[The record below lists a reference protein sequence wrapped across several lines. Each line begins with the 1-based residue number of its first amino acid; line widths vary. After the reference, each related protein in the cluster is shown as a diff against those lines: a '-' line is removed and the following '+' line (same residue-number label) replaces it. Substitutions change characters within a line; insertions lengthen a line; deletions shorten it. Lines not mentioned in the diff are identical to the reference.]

1 MNLILN
7 EPCGV
12 DAFFEG
18 GGKGSAQV
26 VADRISE
33 QLRNPSQLK
42 RPDGSNGGYPVSI
55 IGLNGCWG
63 CGKSNVIELVR
74 QNFSGSKDQA
84 NFVFFEYDLWGHR
97 LDLTRKMFLEELID
111 FLCDEKNDIDAE
123 FKEDV
128 KRLTGKTVERES
140 VDALSI
146 PAIICALGF
155 LSLPFLQLAA
165 DLFKE
170 GVAEVFH
177 WGALIVS
184 FAFWGCLVLDLSRR
198 RTLKVA
204 FSRVMGV
211 ARGVSPARIDFE
223 HEIEPSIGRFT
234 NFLREV
240 VGKLGQKKKTLV
252 VILDNMDRL
261 LPEEVVKCLAAIHIL
276 FAEKRQR
283 RPHNFKVIVP
293 YDAVKVGS
301 VFAKIM
307 NTDIND
313 AHDYFQRTFD
323 VTYGVSQQF
332 GSRWEAF
339 FDRCYEIVSMGD
351 VLAESQRD
359 IVRQTIDSLVP
370 VEKRSPR
377 KLIAILN
384 EISEVWNTMSKI
396 SEGIGLRDVALFVC
410 AWPKFDSDIPY
421 KDMKPCIWKEED
433 TKVSVIVPMA
443 DRMSIDD
450 LIVSGAF
457 IPNSSYVENNY
468 ARNNNAKIAIASL
481 VYQVEDSNELML
493 PFFVLKAMEEGTSCD
508 LQKHL
513 RKQGFDYAYRYALGK
528 VNILHL
534 DKVPMALRDCPANSM
549 CWDEFYELRGVDL
562 VKMHRKEATMLE
574 ESERITLTHISDWA
588 GYAQELRN
596 HAEDI
601 PKRLSI
607 AISIES
613 ALQEKK
619 QTQVNSVPA
628 KLVSPEE
635 FRGILLVC
643 ERQYNLL
650 NVTCDWAAFDRYCAE
665 LVGREGF
672 WAHFYPLRFLEHTIA
687 VQLEKTRQSIERCDI
702 PLELP
707 TLDYYL
713 GVLENISEGI
723 VWREFDR
730 NVCDAYTTWMA
741 DPKNLIQYNLSTDNM
756 ECRVVALALRYG
768 GFPWNVKEIDE
779 LINKKNGWES
789 VCVEDELLEM
799 SDHYLSRAQLFK
811 RVQELNRPEPL
822 FQNVLNRLKRDVD

>member
-12 DAFFEG
+12 DTFFEG

-42 RPDGSNGGYPVSI
+42 RPDGSDGGYPISI

-63 CGKSNVIELVR
+63 CGKSNVIELVK
-74 QNFSGSKDQA
+74 QNFSGSKDQD

-128 KRLTGKTVERES
+128 KRLTGKTVERER

-165 DLFKE
+165 GLFKE
-170 GVAEVFH
+170 RIAEVFH
-177 WGALIVS
+177 WVALIVA

-204 FSRVMGV
+204 FSRVIGV
-211 ARGVSPARIDFE
+211 ARGVSPTSIDFE
-223 HEIEPSIGRFT
+223 HEIEPSIGKFT
-234 NFLREV
+234 KFLREV
-240 VGKLGQKKKTLV
+240 VGKLGQKEKSLV

-276 FAEKRQR
+276 FAEKREK
-283 RPHNFKVIVP
+283 RPHNLKVIVP

-301 VFAKIM
+301 VFAEIM
-307 NTDIND
+307 HTDKND
-313 AHDYFQRTFD
+313 AYDYFQRTFD
-323 VTYGVSQQF
+323 VTYGVSPQF
-332 GSRWEAF
+332 GSRWEVF
-339 FDRCYEIVSMGD
+339 FDKCYEIVSMGD
-351 VLAESQRD
+351 VVAESQKD
-359 IVRQTIDSLVP
+359 MVRQTIDSLVP

-396 SEGIGLRDVALFVC
+396 SEGIGLRDVALFAC
-410 AWPKFDSDIPY
+410 AWTKFDRDIPY
-421 KDMKPCIWKEED
+421 KDMKPCIWKEEG

-493 PFFVLKAMEEGTSCD
+493 PFFVLKAMEEGASCD

-534 DKVPMALRDCPANSM
+534 DKVPMALRDCPAKSM

-562 VKMHRKEATMLE
+562 VRMHRKEATMLE

-643 ERQYNLL
+643 KRQYNLL

-672 WAHFYPLRFLEHTIA
+672 WVHFYPLRFLEHTIA

-741 DPKNLIQYNLSTDNM
+741 DPKNLIQYKLSTDNM

-779 LINKKNGWES
+779 FINKKNGWES
-789 VCVEDELLEM
+789 VCAEDELLEM
-799 SDHYLSRAQLFK
+799 SDHYLSRAQMLK
-811 RVQELNRPEPL
+811 RLQELNRPEPL
-822 FQNVLNRLKRDVD
+822 FQNVLNRLKKEC

>member
-12 DAFFEG
+12 DAFFRG

-42 RPDGSNGGYPVSI
+42 RTDGSDSGYPVSI

-63 CGKSNVIELVR
+63 CGKSNVMELVK

-128 KRLTGKTVERES
+128 KRLTGKTVEREHVDMLS
-140 VDALSI
+140 V
-146 PAIICALGF
+146 PAIICVLGF

-170 GVAEVFH
+170 RFAGAFH
-177 WGALIVS
+177 WVALVVA

-198 RTLKVA
+198 RTLKDA
-204 FSRVMGV
+204 FSRVMSL
-211 ARGVSPARIDFE
+211 ARGVSPSSIDFE
-223 HEIEPSIGRFT
+223 HEIEPSIGKFT
-234 NFLREV
+234 KFISDI
-240 VGKLGQKKKTLV
+240 VGKLDQKKKSLV

-276 FAEKRQR
+276 FAEKREK
-283 RPHNFKVIVP
+283 RPHNLKVIVP
-293 YDAVKVGS
+293 YDAVKAGS
-301 VFAKIM
+301 VFAKLM
-307 NTDIND
+307 NMDVDD

-323 VTYGVSQQF
+323 VIYGVSPQF
-332 GSRWEAF
+332 GSRWEVF
-339 FDRCYEIVSMGD
+339 FDKCYEIVSMGD
-351 VLAESQRD
+351 AVAELQKD
-359 IVRQTIDSLVP
+359 TVRQTIDLLVP

-384 EISEVWNTMSKI
+384 EISEVWNTMRKVSG
-396 SEGIGLRDVALFVC
+396 EIGLRDVALFVC
-410 AWPKFDSDIPY
+410 AWPKFDRDIPY
-421 KDMKPCIWKEED
+421 KDMKPCIWKEEG
-433 TKVSVIVPMA
+433 TKDSVIVPMA
-443 DRMSIDD
+443 DRVSIDD

-481 VYQVEDSNELML
+481 VYQVEDSSELML
-493 PFFVLKAMEEGTSCD
+493 PFFVLKAMEEGDSFD
-508 LQKHL
+508 LQKYFGQ
-513 RKQGFDYAYRYALGK
+513 QGFDYAYRYALGK
-528 VNILHL
+528 VDIMHL
-534 DKVPMALRDCPANSM
+534 DKVPIALRDCPANSM

-562 VKMHRKEATMLE
+562 VKFHRKEAIMLE
-574 ESERITLTHISDWA
+574 EFERITLTHISDWA

-596 HAEDI
+596 HAEDLV
-601 PKRLSI
+601 KRLNI

-619 QTQVNSVPA
+619 LTQVNSVSV
-628 KLVSPEE
+628 KMVSPEE

-643 ERQYNLL
+643 GRQCALL
-650 NVTCDWAAFDRYCAE
+650 NVTCDWAAFDKYCAG

-672 WAHFYPLRFLEHTIA
+672 WEHFYPLRFLEHDVAIR
-687 VQLEKTRQSIERCDI
+687 LENTRQSIERYDI

-707 TLDYYL
+707 TLDYYF

-723 VWREFDR
+723 VRREFDR
-730 NVCDAYTTWMA
+730 DVCDAYTTWMA
-741 DPKNLIQYNLSTDNM
+741 DPKSLIQYKLSTDNI

-768 GFPWNVKEIDE
+768 GSPWKVKEIE
-779 LINKKNGWES
+779 EFINKKNGWES
-789 VCVEDELLEM
+789 VCVEDELLAM
-799 SDHYLSRAQLFK
+799 LDHYFSRSDLL
-811 RVQELNRPEPL
+811 RRLQELNRPEPL
-822 FQNVLNRLKRDVD
+822 FQNMLNLLKKEC